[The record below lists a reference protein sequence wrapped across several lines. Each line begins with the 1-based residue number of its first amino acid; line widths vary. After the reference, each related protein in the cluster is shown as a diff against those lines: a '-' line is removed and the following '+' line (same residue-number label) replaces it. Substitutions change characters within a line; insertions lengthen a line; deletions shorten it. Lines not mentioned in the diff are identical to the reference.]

1 MVDLDVNKENEE
13 VEPSF
18 DDPEDFED
26 DIADEELLGDV
37 LKQEPLIDEYE
48 ENCLILFGL
57 PIVNKEKF
65 PKLQAVVA
73 KVLNG
78 INTSNKVEYPVDADG
93 NTKGCLFVEWESKDV
108 AQYALTVLNGYR
120 LDKNHA
126 FSAISIA
133 DMKSMEKP
141 DEEWEAPKPNEYVNV
156 GDLWSWMQNPRC
168 RDQFAVQFEDN
179 HHVPHVGIYWHVK
192 GHEPEVAD
200 EGQKPNWTE
209 SVFKW
214 TPYGSYLATIHGRGI
229 AFFMVTYAPANSRWG
244 EDDNCL
250 QLWDIRTGEMLKGFS
265 LYALTLRNE
274 MPCWPF
280 FQWSHDDKYFACPK
294 VPERDRLEKQKKVNG
309 IAVFDS
315 ETLQLVGNRYL
326 VIENIRQF
334 SWSPGDK
341 NIIAYYSEASEPIP
355 AEFGLISIPSGEK
368 LRSGRVF
375 NVAEA
380 QMFWQESGARLAVHT
395 VRYNKKTIKENGE
408 VKYVGGVKSHLEIFE
423 LSNKKD
429 IAIMHLPL
437 SEPFINFGWEP
448 NGDKFCVLIGSQ
460 AKATPFIYR
469 IEPLKHSPVCI
480 GQLEAGVSL
489 NTVCFAP
496 AGGWLAILALGST
509 GGNIIFVDTN
519 GQEVKRTSIAEH
531 PLFNKAYWDP
541 TGRYFVSCCA
551 VGARGSD
558 FGFRLYTFQGREL
571 LRKNLD
577 RMTQFKWRPRPPVK
591 LSEQKIK
598 EIRKNLKTTSAKFDR
613 EDNEEK
619 VKASQEVID
628 KRRKIMGAFDVIRR
642 RNLDLIEKT
651 KADRL
656 QLRNGIDTEAEVH
669 DDDLVEE
676 TITIALSTQKTL
688 TILSEEDERD

>member
-214 TPYGSYLATIHGRGI
+214 TPYGSYLATIHGR
-229 AFFMVTYAPANSRWG
+229 A
-244 EDDNCL
+244 
-250 QLWDIRTGEMLKGFS
+250 
-265 LYALTLRNE
+265 
-274 MPCWPF
+274 
-280 FQWSHDDKYFACPK
+280 
-294 VPERDRLEKQKKVNG
+294 KKVNG